1 MELNNYKFTIAIIG
15 KRKVG
20 KSDLLYT
27 IFKNERDGSSL
38 PVRDKQSIHY
48 ILGKRVEDQIWDTCE
63 DPRFQSLLT
72 IVYNCANG
80 LFLCFDITNKQSFL
94 ALDNE
99 VISAMEF
106 EKSRPKKVI
115 IIGTKCDSNEKREVT
130 KEEIKLFTEKYKL
143 PYFECSM
150 ITGKGIWESIYCM
163 IREMINQDELKE
175 YPYYVDVKKATLF
188 DNSDNVKKY

>member
-1 MELNNYKFTIAIIG
+1 MENVKLVNQICFTPYL
-15 KRKVG
+15 KMKEMVH
-20 KSDLLYT
+20 
-27 IFKNERDGSSL
+27 

-48 ILGKRVEDQIWDTCE
+48 ILGKRVEVQIWDTCE

-106 EKSRPKKVI
+106 EKSRPKK
-115 IIGTKCDSNEKREVT
+115 
-130 KEEIKLFTEKYKL
+130 
-143 PYFECSM
+143 
-150 ITGKGIWESIYCM
+150 
-163 IREMINQDELKE
+163 
-175 YPYYVDVKKATLF
+175 
-188 DNSDNVKKY
+188 